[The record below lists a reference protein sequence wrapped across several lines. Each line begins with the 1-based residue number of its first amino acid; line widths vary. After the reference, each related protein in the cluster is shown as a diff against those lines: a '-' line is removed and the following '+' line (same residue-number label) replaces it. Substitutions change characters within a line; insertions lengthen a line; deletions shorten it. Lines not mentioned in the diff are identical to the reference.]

1 MKSIL
6 SSFAALAAA
15 SVLTVACGF
24 EHSTNVLAPSSA
36 APAASAPTATANGNS
51 TSSTSL
57 VGLWTSAALP
67 AGLPS
72 VNTCGNFQFQVVSQ
86 TATTLSGTFSAVCG
100 GGVTMTGTAS
110 GVLNGTAV
118 AITATGSAAVPGTP
132 SCAFNLTGNGAVIDN
147 GYTLTV
153 PFTGTTCLGPVS
165 GTEVL
170 HRPQPAAVAVV
181 FSEPTPV
188 SPTPNVFL
196 TTLHPKFTVVD
207 STRTGPVGAVTY
219 LIEIATDEAFTNKWA
234 TWSTPEQPNQTVLD
248 PPKDVSYSSVYYWHV
263 RASDPTTA
271 GPWSRTLAFAT
282 PDPPQAPSS
291 SGQDAI
297 DLHQVNVITAPKDVA
312 SWPITA
318 RITVLDFSS
327 AGVDVE
333 FTKKDGPG
341 RWPDVTPPGWDG
353 GIQYTIWMVENI
365 GGQWYTAGG
374 VEYWYGLGRSG
385 GPPSRFASNWYYN
398 PQVWGPLAG
407 HQPAVGEQVGFF
419 VTAGDARAKDV
430 TIVRE
435 RSNVVVVPFP
445 SDGGNYFPFT
455 SIRVR

>member
-1 MKSIL
+1 MKRTL
-6 SSFAALAAA
+6 SSFASIAAA

-24 EHSTNVLAPSSA
+24 QHSTNVLAPTSASA
-36 APAASAPTATANGNS
+36 AASTPAGTPNS
-51 TSSTSL
+51 NNTSSTPSL

-67 AGLPS
+67 AVPS
-72 VNTCGNFQFQVVSQ
+72 PNTCGNFQFQVISQ
-86 TATTLSGTFSAVCG
+86 TATALSGTFTAVCG
-100 GGVTMTGTAS
+100 GGMAISGTAS
-110 GVLNGTAV
+110 GTVNGTAV
-118 AITATGSAAVPGTP
+118 AITVSGSANVPGTP
-132 SCAFNLTGNGAVIDN
+132 SCAFNLAGTGAVIDN

-170 HRPQPAAVAVV
+170 HRPQPAAVAVT
-181 FSEPTPV
+181 FGEPTLV
-188 SPTPNVFL
+188 TPTPNQII
-196 TTLHPKFTVVD
+196 TTLHPTFTVAD
-207 STRTGPVGAVTY
+207 STRSGPVGAVTY
-219 LIEIATDEAFTNKWA
+219 LIEIGNDIGFNTKFA

-248 PPKDVSYSSVYYWHV
+248 LPKDVAYSSVYYWHV
-263 RASDPTTA
+263 RASDPTTV

-282 PDPPQAPSS
+282 QDPPQPPNT

-297 DLHQVNVITAPKDVA
+297 DLHGVNVINVPRDVA
-312 SWPITA
+312 NWPITA
-318 RITVLDFSS
+318 RISVLDFS
-327 AGVDVE
+327 AGGVDVE

-353 GIQYTIWMVENI
+353 GIEYTLWMVENI

-374 VEYWYGLGRSG
+374 VEFWNGLGRSG

-445 SDGGNYFPFT
+445 SDGGGYFPFAGL
-455 SIRVR
+455 RVR